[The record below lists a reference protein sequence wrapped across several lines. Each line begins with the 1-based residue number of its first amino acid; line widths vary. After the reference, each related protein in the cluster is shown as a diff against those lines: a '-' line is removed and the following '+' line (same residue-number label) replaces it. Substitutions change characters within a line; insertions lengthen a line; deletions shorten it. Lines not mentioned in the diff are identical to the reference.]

1 MGGLERCRPRGML
14 EAVRR
19 GGGAVRAAAGHHARP
34 SMNHLICPGNRGE
47 AARRTG
53 TGEDAGRW
61 RSVGLGPL
69 ALAAA
74 LAAAVPVDAQ
84 DLPTAIGGSRQFRWE
99 RVAPNQL
106 WLSGEVEIDGA
117 GSESWRFHADDANIY
132 TDESLLVATGNVV
145 FASGNA
151 RLAADRAEFDYEQ
164 GTGMF
169 FSASGST
176 ELVEDIEPS
185 MFGTQEP
192 EMRFWGALIEKL
204 GPRTYRL
211 TDGAFTSCI
220 QPTPRWQLQVSS
232 VTLDLGEY
240 ARMRHARLLLK
251 GVPIFYLPFMHY
263 PIQDEDRATG
273 FLMPSFGTSNVQGS
287 SISSAFFWA
296 INRSHDATVFHDWL
310 TDTGQ
315 GLGGE
320 YRYVLG
326 QGSRGDFE
334 THLLNER
341 ETPDPFQGGDATLP
355 ARRSFRMRG
364 NLQHTFTDAIQA
376 RGQVDYFSDI
386 EVQQEYQRD
395 IFQATNSSRTFG
407 GNVTGSWNAYT
418 LNGTADFRETFFG
431 VDDASLHGAGPRVSF
446 SQSERQLGTLPVYY
460 GFNSEYANLLQR
472 QSRAGDVTDS
482 GLTRFDVNPLI
493 RVPFTRW
500 PFLTFNTSVG
510 YRRTHWRE
518 SIDLATTEQ
527 VGAPISRSM
536 FELATEITGPVF
548 VKIWDTPD
556 TDYSERMKHLIEP
569 WISVERTTAVDNFDQ
584 IVRIDSTDS
593 IVGNTTRLRY
603 GIDNRLYARRGDSGA
618 QEFLTIGVEQ
628 TYYTDERA
636 SQFDQQF
643 LTSFQQTAPSNLSP
657 LALTVRAAITEGMDG
672 SLRAEY
678 DTHFMALRTIRADAD
693 IAFSDRLFQRAG
705 WSQRRFIEGL
715 SGFDNKDFL
724 DHTLNS
730 FTNFRARDNKWGS
743 VYQFN
748 YDVQLGRMVQ
758 QRMRFYYNAQCCGI
772 AIEYQTYNLANLG
785 FRLRHQEPQD
795 RSLYFAVTLAG
806 LGTFSTPRGAFGPGT
821 GMRQY

>member
-1 MGGLERCRPRGML
+1 MRPPIHPGSR
-14 EAVRR
+14 
-19 GGGAVRAAAGHHARP
+19 RAA
-34 SMNHLICPGNRGE
+34 L
-47 AARRTG
+47 
-53 TGEDAGRW
+53 GRAH
-61 RSVGLGPL
+61 GPRLVL
-69 ALAAA
+69 AFAAA
-74 LAAAVPVDAQ
+74 LAAAGPVRAQ
-84 DLPTAIGGSRQFRWE
+84 LPAGISASKQFRLE
-99 RVAPNQL
+99 QLAPNHL
-106 WLSGEVEIDGA
+106 WLSGEVEVEGA
-117 GSESWRFHADDANIY
+117 GGGSWRFHADDAHIY
-132 TDESLLVATGNVV
+132 SDESLLVATGNVV
-145 FASGNA
+145 FSGEDA
-151 RLAADRAEFDYEQ
+151 RLAADRAEFDYET
-164 GTGMF
+164 GTGIF

-176 ELVEDIEPS
+176 ALVEDIELS
-185 MFGTQEP
+185 MFGTQAP
-192 EMRFWGALIEKL
+192 EMRFWGSLIEKL
-204 GPRTYRL
+204 GPRRYRL

-232 VTLDLGEY
+232 ATIDLNQY
-240 ARMRHARLLLK
+240 ARMRNARLLLK
-251 GVPIFYLPFMHY
+251 GVPLFYLPFMHY
-263 PIQDEDRATG
+263 PIQAEDRATG
-273 FLMPSFGTSNVQGS
+273 FLMPTFGQSNVQGS

-310 TDTGQ
+310 SGTGQ

-326 QGSRGDFE
+326 QSSRGDFE

-341 ETPDPFQGGDATLP
+341 EAPDPFGGGDATLP

-364 NLQHTFTDAIQA
+364 NLQHSFTDAIQA

-431 VDDASLHGAGPRVSF
+431 ADDASLHGAGPRVSF

-472 QSRAGDVTDS
+472 QSRAGEATDS
-482 GLTRFDVNPLI
+482 GLTRFDVNPLV

-518 SIDLATTEQ
+518 SIDLETGEQ
-527 VGAPISRSM
+527 VGTPLSRSM
-536 FELATEITGPVF
+536 IEMGAEITGPVF
-548 VKIWDTPD
+548 VKIWDTPN
-556 TDYSERMKHLIEP
+556 TAYSERMKHVIEP
-569 WISVERTTAVDNFDQ
+569 WVTVERTTAVDNFEQ

-593 IVGNTTRLRY
+593 IVGATTRIRY
-603 GIDNRLYARRGDSGA
+603 GLDNRLYARRGESGA
-618 QEFLTIGVEQ
+618 QEFLTVGLEQ
-628 TYYTDERA
+628 TYYTDARA
-636 SQFDQQF
+636 SQFDPQF
-643 LTSFQQTAPSNLSP
+643 QTSFQQTALRTPQATPSNLSP
-657 LALTVRAAITEGMDG
+657 LALTARAAITEAIDG

-693 IAFSDRLFQRAG
+693 VAYSDWLQQRVG

-715 SGFDNKDFL
+715 SGFDNPDYL
-724 DHTLNS
+724 DHTINS
-730 FTNFRARDNKWGS
+730 FTNVRARDNKWGS

-748 YDVQLGRMVQ
+748 YDIQLGSMVQ
-758 QRMRFYYNAQCCGI
+758 QRLRFYYNAQCCGI
-772 AIEYQTYNLANLG
+772 AVEYQTYNLANLG

-795 RSLYFAVTLAG
+795 QSVYFAVTLAG

>member
-1 MGGLERCRPRGML
+1 MP
-14 EAVRR
+14 AP
-19 GGGAVRAAAGHHARP
+19 AAPFP
-34 SMNHLICPGNRGE
+34 SMNRPVRPGSRGE
-47 AARRTG
+47 TARCADPAR
-53 TGEDAGRW
+53 
-61 RSVGLGPL
+61 RSVGLGLL

-74 LAAAVPVDAQ
+74 LATAVPAGAQ
-84 DLPTAIGGSRQFRWE
+84 DLPAAIGGSRQFHWE

-106 WLSGEVEIDGA
+106 WLSGEVEIDG
-117 GSESWRFHADDANIY
+117 GGGESWRFHADDANIY

-145 FASGNA
+145 FSSENA

-164 GTGMF
+164 GIGMF

-192 EMRFWGALIEKL
+192 EMRFWGELIEKT
-204 GPRTYRL
+204 GTRSYRL
-211 TDGAFTSCI
+211 TNGGFTSCI
-220 QPTPRWQLQVSS
+220 QPTPRWEVQATS
-232 VTLDLGEY
+232 VDIDLDQY
-240 ARMRHARLLLK
+240 ARLRHMLLLVK
-251 GVPIFYLPFMHY
+251 GVPLFYLPYMYY
-263 PIQDEDRATG
+263 PVQGDDRATG
-273 FLMPSFGTSNVQGS
+273 FLMPTYGASTVQGQ
-287 SISSAFFWA
+287 SISNAFFWA

-310 TDTGQ
+310 TATGQ
-315 GLGGE
+315 GTGGE

-326 QGSRGDFE
+326 EGRGDAE
-334 THLLNER
+334 AYLLNEKAA
-341 ETPDPFQGGDATLP
+341 PDPFRGGDELLP

-386 EVQQEYQRD
+386 EVQQTYQRD
-395 IFQATNSSRTFG
+395 IFQATNSSRSYG
-407 GNVTGSWNAYT
+407 GNVTGSWDAYT
-418 LNGTADFRETFFG
+418 LNGTFDFRETFFG
-431 VDDASLHGAGPRVSF
+431 LDDASLHGAGPRLSF
-446 SQSERQLGTLPVYY
+446 SQSERQVGTLPVYY
-460 GFNSEYANLLQR
+460 GFQSEYANLLQQ
-472 QSRAGDVTDS
+472 QSFGGSVTDS
-482 GLTRFDVNPLI
+482 GLTRFDVTPLV

-500 PFLTFNTSVG
+500 PFLTFNSSAQF
-510 YRRTHWRE
+510 RRTHWRE
-518 SIDLATTEQ
+518 SIDLATMEQ
-527 VGAPISRSM
+527 IDAPVSRSM
-536 FELATEITGPVF
+536 FEVATEITGPVF
-548 VKIWDTPD
+548 VKIWDTPN
-556 TDYSERMKHLIEP
+556 TSYSERMKHLIEP
-569 WISVERTTAVDNFDQ
+569 WISVERTSAVDNFEQ

-693 IAFSDRLFQRAG
+693 IAFSDRLFQRTG

-730 FTNFRARDNKWGS
+730 FTNFRARDNKWGG

-758 QRMRFYYNAQCCGI
+758 QRMLAYYNAQCCGFSV
-772 AIEYQTYNLANLG
+772 EYQTYNLANLG
-785 FRLRHQEPQD
+785 FFRTRAAQDKRLNV
-795 RSLYFAVTLAG
+795 SFTLAG
-806 LGTFSTPRGAFGPGT
+806 LGTFANLLGAFGPGT
-821 GMRQY
+821 GSRQY

>member
-1 MGGLERCRPRGML
+1 M
-14 EAVRR
+14 RR
-19 GGGAVRAAAGHHARP
+19 
-34 SMNHLICPGNRGE
+34 
-47 AARRTG
+47 
-53 TGEDAGRW
+53 AGRS
-61 RSVGLGPL
+61 RPGLLLGAL
-69 ALAAA
+69 GLAAA
-74 LAAAVPVDAQ
+74 LAAAAPVRAQ
-84 DLPTAIGGSRQFRWE
+84 DLPAGIARSKQFRWE
-99 RVAPNQL
+99 RVAPNLL

-117 GSESWRFHADDANIY
+117 GGESWRFHADDAYIY
-132 TDESLLVATGNVV
+132 SDESLLVATGNVV
-145 FASGNA
+145 FAGGNA
-151 RLAADRAEFDYEQ
+151 RLAADRAEFDYER
-164 GTGMF
+164 GTGIF
-169 FSASGST
+169 FGASGST

-211 TDGAFTSCI
+211 TDGAFTACL

-232 VTLDLGEY
+232 ATLDLGEY
-240 ARMRHARLLLK
+240 ARMSHARLLLK
-251 GVPIFYLPFMHY
+251 GVPLFYVPFMHY
-263 PIQDEDRATG
+263 PIQQEDRATG
-273 FLMPSFGTSNVQGS
+273 FLMPTFGQSNVQGS

-310 TDTGQ
+310 RNAGQ
-315 GLGGE
+315 GMGGE

-341 ETPDPFQGGDATLP
+341 ETADPFQGGDATLP

-364 NLQHTFTDAIQA
+364 NLQHSFTDAIQA

-431 VDDASLHGAGPRVSF
+431 VDDASLHGAGPRLSF
-446 SQSERQLGTLPVYY
+446 SQSERQIGTLPIYY
-460 GFNSEYANLLQR
+460 GFNGEYANLLQR
-472 QSRAGDVTDS
+472 QSRAGDVIDS
-482 GLTRFDVNPLI
+482 GLTRFDVNPLV

-500 PFLTFNTSVG
+500 PFLTFNTSAG

-518 SIDLATTEQ
+518 SIDLETEEQ
-527 VGAPISRSM
+527 IGSPVSRSM
-536 FELATEITGPVF
+536 FEMGAEITGPVF
-548 VKIWDTPD
+548 VKIWDTPG
-556 TDYSERMKHLIEP
+556 TSYSERMKHVIEP
-569 WISVERTTAVDNFDQ
+569 WISVERTTAVDDELFEQ
-584 IVRIDSTDS
+584 IVRIDSVDS

-603 GIDNRLYARRGDSGA
+603 GIDNRLYARRGDRGA

-628 TYYTDERA
+628 TYYSDERA

-643 LTSFQQTAPSNLSP
+643 STSFQRTTPSKLSP

-693 IAFSDRLFQRAG
+693 VAVSDWLLQRTG

-715 SGFDNKDFL
+715 SGFDNPDRL

-730 FTNFRARDNKWGS
+730 FTNYRAPGNKWGS

-748 YDVQLGRMVQ
+748 YDVQLERMVQ
-758 QRMRFYYNAQCCGI
+758 QRLRFYYNAQCCGI

-785 FRLRHQEPQD
+785 FRLRHQQPQD
-795 RSLYFAVTLAG
+795 RSVYFAVTLAG
-806 LGTFSTPRGAFGPGT
+806 LSTFATPRGAFGPGT

>member
-1 MGGLERCRPRGML
+1 MRG
-14 EAVRR
+14 
-19 GGGAVRAAAGHHARP
+19 AGRARP
-34 SMNHLICPGNRGE
+34 SLL
-47 AARRTG
+47 
-53 TGEDAGRW
+53 
-61 RSVGLGPL
+61 LGAL
-69 ALAAA
+69 GLAAA
-74 LAAAVPVDAQ
+74 LAAAAPVRAQ
-84 DLPTAIGGSRQFRWE
+84 DLPDGISASKQFRWE
-99 RVAPNQL
+99 RVAPNLL
-106 WLSGEVEIDGA
+106 WLSGEVEIDG
-117 GSESWRFHADDANIY
+117 GGGESWRFHADDAYIY

-145 FASGNA
+145 FAGGNA

-164 GTGMF
+164 GTGIF

-176 ELVEDIEPS
+176 ELVEDVEPS

-211 TDGAFTSCI
+211 TDGAFTSCV

-232 VTLDLGEY
+232 ATLDLGEY

-251 GVPIFYLPFMHY
+251 GVPLFYLPFMHY
-263 PIQDEDRATG
+263 PIQGEDRATG
-273 FLMPSFGTSNVQGS
+273 FLMPTFGTSNVQGS

-310 TDTGQ
+310 TGTGQ

-341 ETPDPFQGGDATLP
+341 ETPDLFRGGDATLP

-364 NLQHTFTDAIQA
+364 NLQHSFTDAIQA

-431 VDDASLHGAGPRVSF
+431 VDDASLHGAGPRLSF
-446 SQSERQLGTLPVYY
+446 SQSERQIGTLPIYY

-472 QSRAGDVTDS
+472 QSRAGDMTDS

-500 PFLTFNTSVG
+500 PFLTFNTSAG

-518 SIDLATTEQ
+518 SIDLETTEQ
-527 VGAPISRSM
+527 IGSPVSRSM
-536 FELATEITGPVF
+536 FEMGAEITGPVF
-548 VKIWDTPD
+548 VKIWDTPN
-556 TDYSERMKHLIEP
+556 TGYSERMKHVIEP
-569 WISVERTTAVDNFDQ
+569 WISVERTTAVDNELFEQ
-584 IVRIDSTDS
+584 IVRIDSVDS

-603 GIDNRLYARRGDSGA
+603 GIDNRLYARRGDRGA

-628 TYYTDERA
+628 TYYSDERA

-643 LTSFQQTAPSNLSP
+643 STSFQQTTPSKLSP
-657 LALTVRAAITEGMDG
+657 LALTVRAAITEGMNG

-693 IAFSDRLFQRAG
+693 VAVSDWLLQRTG

-715 SGFDNKDFL
+715 SGFDNPDYL

-730 FTNFRARDNKWGS
+730 FTNYRAPGNKWGS

-748 YDVQLGRMVQ
+748 YDVQLARMVQ
-758 QRMRFYYNAQCCGI
+758 QRLRFYYNAQCCGI
-772 AIEYQTYNLANLG
+772 AIEYQTYNLENLG

-795 RSLYFAVTLAG
+795 RSVYFAVTLAG